1 MKNEIP
7 VTECNGLALRKAART
22 VSAMY
27 DRHLAP
33 TGLGGAQFSILAAI
47 NAHAGIGMQDLS
59 DLLAMDRTSLV
70 RAVQPLARDGFV
82 LQQPDPAHARKLLLT
97 LSAEGRA
104 KYDEA
109 HPHWRA
115 AQHEFESGIGK
126 PQAAA
131 LRQELAALS
140 RKR

>member
-1 MKNEIP
+1 MNNDIAI
-7 VTECNGLALRKAART
+7 TDCNCLALRQAART
-22 VSAMY
+22 VSALY

-47 NAHAGIGMQDLS
+47 KANPGIGMQDLS
-59 DLLAMDRTSLV
+59 DLLVMDRTSLV

-82 LQQPDPAHARKLLLT
+82 LQQPDPGHARKLVLT
-97 LSAEGRA
+97 LSAQGRA

-109 HPHWRA
+109 HPHWRD
-115 AQHEFESGIGK
+115 AQREFEGGVGA

-131 LRQELAALS
+131 LRQDLAVLS